1 MRFIRGVFS
10 SSKSVNSSFSP
21 GAAAAVWLGADL
33 CGAASPPPAEV
44 VVTVAAAAPTLLSVG
59 DEVDAGGGCADADD
73 GTSDDGDDLLAFV
86 GRLERSVQKQSK
98 NL

>member
-1 MRFIRGVFS
+1 MFS

-33 CGAASPPPAEV
+33 CDAAFSPPAEV

-59 DEVDAGGGCADADD
+59 DGVDAGGGCADDADD

>member
-73 GTSDDGDDLLAFV
+73 GDDLLAFV

>member
-1 MRFIRGVFS
+1 MFS

-59 DEVDAGGGCADADD
+59 DEVDADD